1 MTTANQPTGTKYQ
14 SHYTRA
20 LHAQEAARQSIVIL
34 RRALRGMLLDL
45 RAMGYSQKLIATRF
59 GLSQSRLSAW
69 GGRESRTLDA
79 QAVIRAYPFILQAWE
94 EAHDM
99 KDITL
104 DWEFNGMWWHAT
116 NGDAHATAEPQEDGR
131 LEVCVS
137 WRGQLVSSYGGYS
150 ILEECSR
157 YVRACVRELIAKEET
172 KQQHEQLQAF
182 ARRAAGG

>member
-116 NGDAHATAEPQEDGR
+116 NCPAHATAEPQEDGR
-131 LEVCVS
+131 LEVSVY
-137 WRGQLVSSYGGYS
+137 WHGQLVSTYGGYS

-157 YVRACVRELIAKEET
+157 YVRACVRELVAKEET